1 MQSLYG
7 LDARA
12 FAAAGNY
19 NAVTVRPLAEADRTD
34 WDRLWKG
41 YLDFYETTLPP
52 AQYDL
57 TFKRFL
63 DPAEPMFAYLAM
75 HDGKAK
81 GLVHIILHRHGWRD
95 GPTCYLQDLY
105 VDLDTRGTR
114 MGRALIEHVYR
125 VTKAA
130 GGGRVYWLT
139 HETNTTAR
147 QLYDRIADKTGF
159 IQYAKTL

>member
-1 MQSLYG
+1 MQPLMG

-12 FAAAGNY
+12 FDQSRVYA
-19 NAVTVRPLAEADRTD
+19 AVTVRPLAKGDRAD
-34 WDRLWKG
+34 WDRLWNG
-41 YLDFYETTLPP
+41 YLDFYETTLPK

-57 TFKRFL
+57 TFARFL
-63 DPAEPMFAYLAM
+63 DPAEPMFAYLAE
-75 HDGKAK
+75 HGGKAK

-105 VDLDTRGTR
+105 VDGDTRGTG
-114 MGRALIEHVYR
+114 MGRALIEHVYH

-147 QLYDRIADKTGF
+147 HIYDRIAERTGF